1 MSHVSEEVRQ
11 IAREA
16 QEDCRRRLQEAAER
30 ENSERR
36 AEQAATTTGS
46 LLDRRGLML

>member
-16 QEDCRRRLQEAAER
+16 QEDCHRRLQEATER

-36 AEQAATTTGS
+36 AEQAANTGS
-46 LLDRRGLML
+46 LLDGRGLML

>member
-16 QEDCRRRLQEAAER
+16 QEDCRRRLEEAAER
-30 ENSERR
+30 DSERR
-36 AEQAATTTGS
+36 AEQAATTGS
-46 LLDRRGLML
+46 LLDGRGLML